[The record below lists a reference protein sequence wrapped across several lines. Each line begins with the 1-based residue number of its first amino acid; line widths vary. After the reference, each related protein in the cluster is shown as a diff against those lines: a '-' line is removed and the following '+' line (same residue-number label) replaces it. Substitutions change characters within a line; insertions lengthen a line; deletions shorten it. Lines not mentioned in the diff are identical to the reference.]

1 MLQAQALRHDLAHS
15 QPRLAPAR
23 LHMSWARHEDELRAA
38 QRLRFQVFAQELGAR
53 LKPPPGT
60 PAGHDADVFD
70 GHCQHLLVREQFED
84 GSLGDVVACY
94 RLLTAA
100 AAKRIGG
107 YYAETEFD
115 LTRLRGVRPRIAE
128 LGRACVHPAHRRGPA
143 LLMMWGGIC
152 EFLQREK
159 LDLMLGCAS
168 VDARDGGARAW
179 ALWNEIQPLHAAP
192 IELQVRPRNPLHP
205 ASVYPGP
212 VEAPALLRG
221 YLKANAKLLGA
232 PAWDGD
238 FRCADFP
245 ILIRMDELPASYRR
259 RFLG

>member
-1 MLQAQALRHDLAHS
+1 MLQAQVLRQEVARPL
-15 QPRLAPAR
+15 PAR
-23 LHMSWARHEDELRAA
+23 LHLGWARHQDEVRAA
-38 QRLRFQVFAQELGAR
+38 QRLRHQVFAQELGAR
-53 LKPPPGT
+53 LRPPPGT
-60 PAGHDADVFD
+60 PAGHDVDLFD
-70 GHCQHLLVREQFED
+70 AHCEHLLLREQFAD
-84 GSLGDVVACY
+84 GELGDVVACY
-94 RLLTAA
+94 RLLTPAA
-100 AAKRIGG
+100 ARRVGG
-107 YYAETEFD
+107 LYAETEFD
-115 LTRLRGVRPRIAE
+115 LTRLRGVRDRIAE

-152 EFLQREK
+152 EFLQRQK

-179 ALWNEIQPLHAAP
+179 ALWNELQPRHAAP
-192 IELQVRPRNPLHP
+192 IEFQVRPRVPLHP
-205 ASVYPGP
+205 ATAYPGP

-245 ILIRMDELPASYRR
+245 LLVKLGELPASYRR
-259 RFLG
+259 RFLAE